1 MIHAYDEMY
10 LEKAQTSLALMLDF
24 AVHDL
29 GYDIDRF
36 FSLFC
41 VSPSGHAFAYGDVSV
56 IAGRSGIELAY
67 DVLYESGLGECTLR
81 PQVRFDR
88 TPEYWAGWA
97 VAYYQ
102 WRTALS
108 FSRIAGTVPI
118 SDVVCMYHPFHEMD
132 ISCFCEEMDSLYR
145 KANPDTALAQRRRN
159 TGMTQKE
166 LSLES

>member
-1 MIHAYDEMY
+1 MM
-10 LEKAQTSLALMLDF
+10 
-24 AVHDL
+24 
-29 GYDIDRF
+29 
-36 FSLFC
+36 C
-41 VSPSGHAFAYGDVSV
+41 W
-56 IAGRSGIELAY
+56 
-67 DVLYESGLGECTLR
+67 
-81 PQVRFDR
+81 QVRFDR

-108 FSRIAGTVPI
+108 FSRIAGAVPI

-132 ISCFCEEMDSLYR
+132 ISCFCEEMDRLYR

-166 LSLES
+166 LSQSSGVSVRTIQQYEQRQKDINKAQAETLLRLSRSLFCNMEDLLEKIV